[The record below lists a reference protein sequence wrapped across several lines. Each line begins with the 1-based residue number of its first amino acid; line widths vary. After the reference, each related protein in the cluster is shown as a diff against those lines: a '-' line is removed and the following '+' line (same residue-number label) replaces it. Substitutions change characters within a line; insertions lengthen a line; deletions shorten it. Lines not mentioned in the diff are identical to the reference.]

1 MGSVTI
7 QEKRH
12 ETVRKI
18 LDTAIEVFAEVG
30 FSGARIDEI
39 ARRSGV
45 NKATIYYRIGD
56 KEALYTRVLHEV
68 FADTAD
74 RLMQNVKDAEDP
86 EEKLRT
92 YIRNIIRTVGK
103 NPSLPPI
110 LLRELASGGRHF
122 PGVVLND
129 LSRIIGALMDSLK
142 EGAEKGEFI
151 ETSPLTLHLMV
162 AGGTLLFRTIEAIKD
177 KRPEVTDLFNQIF
190 PGGSGSF
197 AEEIENIILQGIK
210 TEGVEGPRGQGD
222 E

>member
-1 MGSVTI
+1 MGRLTI

-30 FSGARIDEI
+30 FAGARIDDI
-39 ARRSGV
+39 AQRSGV

-74 RLMQNVKDAEDP
+74 RLMRNVKEVKDP

-92 YIRNIIRTVGK
+92 YIRNILQTMGN
-103 NPSLPPI
+103 NPYLPPI
-110 LLRELASGGRHF
+110 FLRELASGGRYF

-129 LSRIIGALMDSLK
+129 LARIIGTLIESLN
-142 EGAEKGEFI
+142 EGVKKGSFR
-151 ETSPLTLHLMV
+151 ETNPLTLHLMV
-162 AGGTLLFRTIEAIKD
+162 AGGTLLFRTIQSVKE
-177 KRPEVTDLFNQIF
+177 KRPEVSALIDQVFRGDPNHF
-190 PGGSGSF
+190 G
-197 AEEIENIILQGIK
+197 EEIENIILQGIK
-210 TEGVEGPRGQGD
+210 REGFEGPRGQGFN
-222 E
+222 

>member
-103 NPSLPPI
+103 NPSLPPL

-122 PGVVLND
+122 PGAILND
-129 LSRIIGALMDSLK
+129 LSRIIRALMDSLK
-142 EGAEKGEFI
+142 EGVEKGKFK

-162 AGGTLLFRTIEAIKD
+162 AGGTLLFRTIEALKER
-177 KRPEVTDLFNQIF
+177 RPEVKALINQVF
-190 PGGSGSF
+190 QGGAGRF
-197 AEEIENIILQGIK
+197 GEEIENIILH
-210 TEGVEGPRGQGD
+210 GVKK
-222 E
+222 